1 MVIGGKTPAI
11 KVAELER
18 LGFKMVISPAVCI
31 AAAVPAM
38 EKSLAFLKEHG
49 TDWQPG
55 PVLGPMDIFR
65 RVGFDWWHGIED
77 KFAGSNGGAAPWLG
91 RARRRARR
99 VLAATWLTGL
109 SLATAFA
116 AAAYGF
122 GRSVEPE
129 RTDLISLA
137 IFGLMGLASQAGLLL
152 APWATTRGLTSR
164 IIAALLMGP
173 AGVSASSPTKGFPRH
188 GAGSPLWMG
197 AIYLWGVLVYAVA
210 YVALVR
216 GGLGRVLQ
224 PSLFLWLHI
233 LNR

>member
-1 MVIGGKTPAI
+1 M
-11 KVAELER
+11 AE
-18 LGFKMVISPAVCI
+18 
-31 AAAVPAM
+31 
-38 EKSLAFLKEHG
+38 
-49 TDWQPG
+49 
-55 PVLGPMDIFR
+55 
-65 RVGFDWWHGIED
+65 RVGVLVAF
-77 KFAGSNGGAAPWLG
+77 FA
-91 RARRRARR
+91 
-99 VLAATWLTGL
+99 VTWLTGL

-137 IFGLMGLASQAGLLL
+137 IFGVMGLASQVGLLL

-173 AGVSASSPTKGFPRH
+173 AGVSLSIFAYEGFAVRS
-188 GAGSPLWMG
+188 GLADLGG

-216 GGLGRVLQ
+216 GRLGRV
-224 PSLFLWLHI
+224 
-233 LNR
+233 REA